1 MNHLNDADDLEPLDL
16 SFHRGPEPDSAISGD
31 AVANEQGLGRAL
43 RAMTRARAARR
54 RRRLAGLLMLAIAA
68 GWLVWPRVPPRPA
81 PLSDPAALLAQDD
94 PESNASG
101 VEPSTRNPEAE
112 RGMPTQAPTD
122 SSVSMPRDRAARP
135 TVRLV
140 ETGFAAGRFA
150 PQARSR
156 PATIRLDDES
166 ILTTLD
172 QAGLPAVLR
181 CVERDAA
188 RCSVQLLASDR

>member
-1 MNHLNDADDLEPLDL
+1 MNPLNDADDLAPLDL
-16 SFHRGPEPDSAISGD
+16 SFHRGPEPESAISGD

-112 RGMPTQAPTD
+112 RAMPTQVPTD
-122 SSVSMPRDRAARP
+122 LPISAPRDRAARP
-135 TVRLV
+135 SVRV
-140 ETGFAAGRFA
+140 VDAGFAAGRFT

-156 PATIRLDDES
+156 PATIRLGDES
-166 ILTTLD
+166 LLATLGET
-172 QAGLPAVLR
+172 GLPAVLR
-181 CVERDAA
+181 CVERDAS